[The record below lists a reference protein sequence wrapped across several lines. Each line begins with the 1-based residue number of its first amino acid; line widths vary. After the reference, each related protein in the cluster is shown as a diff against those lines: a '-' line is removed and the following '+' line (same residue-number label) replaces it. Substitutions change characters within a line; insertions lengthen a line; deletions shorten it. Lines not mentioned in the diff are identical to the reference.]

1 MTHISGKTRGE
12 GGSFDYGDGF
22 DPEEETFAAD
32 LPDVDGGTNI
42 SCDGRRFDTGA
53 RGSLA

>member
-32 LPDVDGGTNI
+32 WPDVDGGTNI